1 MSDTQ
6 GLTFDMPEQS
16 DPADMEFVH
25 NGLRQ
30 YNAQFADSTYRPLNI
45 FLRDAAGA
53 IVAGLLGHLYWGW
66 LSVEILW
73 VSEPLR
79 GQGYGGRLLDMA
91 EAEAR
96 RHGCKHVQLD
106 TLTFQARPFYEAR
119 GYRVY
124 GELEDFPAGTEYK
137 RYYLTKLL

>member
-16 DPADMEFVH
+16 DPADVEFVH

-96 RHGCKHVQLD
+96 RHGCTHVQLD

-124 GELEDFPAGTEYK
+124 GELEDFPAGTEH
-137 RYYLTKLL
+137 RRFYLTKVL

>member
-1 MSDTQ
+1 MSD
-6 GLTFDMPEQS
+6 LTFDMPEQS

-25 NGLRQ
+25 NGLRRH
-30 YNAQFADSTYRPLNI
+30 NNQFVPSAYRPLNI
-45 FLRDAAGA
+45 FLRDGGGA

-66 LSVEILW
+66 LSVETLW
-73 VSEPLR
+73 VDERFR

-96 RHGCKHVQLD
+96 RHGCAHVQLD

-124 GELEDFPAGTEYK
+124 GELADFPAGTEH
-137 RYYLTKLL
+137 RRFYLTKPL

>member
-16 DPADMEFVH
+16 DPADVEFVH

-30 YNAQFADSTYRPLNI
+30 YNARFADNAYRPLNI

>member
-1 MSDTQ
+1 MSD
-6 GLTFDMPEQS
+6 LTFDMPEQS
-16 DPADMEFVH
+16 DPADVAFIH

-30 YNAQFADSTYRPLNI
+30 YNARFADSGYRPLNI
-45 FLRDAAGA
+45 FLRDGGGA

-66 LSVEILW
+66 LSVETLW
-73 VSEPLR
+73 VDERFR

-96 RHGCKHVQLD
+96 RHGCAHVQLD

-124 GELEDFPAGTEYK
+124 GELAAFPAGAAYR
-137 RYYLTKLL
+137 RYYLTKQL